1 MGKFMER
8 QEALKVSKELKKLRK
23 ETMAK
28 YFYDLSK
35 LVFVAMVLGG
45 IISFL
50 QGTEGKWII
59 TILMGCVLS
68 VALAGI
74 GNNILKG

>member
-1 MGKFMER
+1 MGKYAEL
-8 QEALKVSKELKKLRK
+8 QEAQKASKELKKLRK

-35 LVFVAMVLGG
+35 LFFAAMVLGG

-50 QGTEGKWII
+50 QGTEGKWMA
-59 TILMGCVLS
+59 TIMMGCVLS